1 MKELLIIKKNITFKR
16 INDTLLLDCK
26 SYMNNSSVK
35 YGFTGIFYGVCSDN
49 KKVYFKL
56 LRWNVNKKL
65 LLILT
70 AILLSACGDKVQ
82 DQKTTGVASQ
92 STKAKVK
99 KSSKAKVKQSSK
111 AENNDHIELSYD
123 HLNSKK
129 SFGFNENL
137 EQPKCEILDKFNL
150 ISYKCEISKNV
161 FGANNDAIL
170 LENNEQ
176 RVFAY
181 SSLKDCNEALEI
193 RNSNVP

>member
-1 MKELLIIKKNITFKR
+1 
-16 INDTLLLDCK
+16 
-26 SYMNNSSVK
+26 MNNSSVK

-99 KSSKAKVKQSSK
+99 QSSK

-137 EQPKCEILDKFNL
+137 KQPKCEILDKFNL

-193 RNSNVP
+193 RNSNAP

>member
-1 MKELLIIKKNITFKR
+1 
-16 INDTLLLDCK
+16 
-26 SYMNNSSVK
+26 MNNSSVK

-99 KSSKAKVKQSSK
+99 QSS
-111 AENNDHIELSYD
+111 ND

>member
-99 KSSKAKVKQSSK
+99 QSSK

>member
-1 MKELLIIKKNITFKR
+1 
-16 INDTLLLDCK
+16 
-26 SYMNNSSVK
+26 MNNSSVK

-99 KSSKAKVKQSSK
+99 QSSK

-150 ISYKCEISKNV
+150 ISYKCEISKNA
-161 FGANNDAIL
+161 FGADKDAIL
-170 LENNEQ
+170 LESQEQ
-176 RVFAY
+176 RIFVY
-181 SSLKDCNEALEI
+181 SNSRDCKEMLEI
-193 RNSNVP
+193 RNSNEP

>member
-1 MKELLIIKKNITFKR
+1 MIIMRELLIIKKNITFKR

-82 DQKTTGVASQ
+82 DQKTTKVASQ
-92 STKAKVK
+92 ST
-99 KSSKAKVKQSSK
+99 KAKVKQSSK